1 MSCETRKYQP
11 KRLTARHE
19 AILRAIHTGAKKGD
33 VAKRYGISVSQ
44 VGRVANSK
52 LGRAYLRELHD
63 RATQLVVDT
72 WASLFVFDMISMKKP
87 HLLNL
92 R

>member
-1 MSCETRKYQP
+1 MAYRTRKYQP

-19 AILRAIHTGAKKGD
+19 AILRAIHTGAKNQD
-33 VAKRYGISVSQ
+33 VARRYEMSVSQ
-44 VGRVANSK
+44 VGRIVNSD
-52 LGRAYLRELHD
+52 LGRKYLRELRD
-63 RATQLVVDT
+63 QATEISARTWAGLVVY
-72 WASLFVFDMISMKKP
+72 DMVAAQKP